1 MEVMKQLRQRAIRDL
16 VSTRPVR
23 TQQELATAL
32 RERGF
37 RTTQATMSRD
47 VAEIG
52 LVKAARDGTQAYALP
67 KRLLES
73 ETSGE
78 DRLRALLRDLPI
90 ELREAGLLL
99 VIRTLPGSAHAIA
112 AALDRARWP
121 EVAGS
126 IAGDDTVF
134 VALTDRPALRRVK
147 ARLQELGER
156 DGRF

>member
-1 MEVMKQLRQRAIRDL
+1 MKQVRHRAIRDL
-16 VSTRPVR
+16 VAARPIR
-23 TQQELATAL
+23 TQQELAAAL

-47 VAEIG
+47 VAELG
-52 LVKAARDGTQAYALP
+52 LVKAPRDGTQAYALP
-67 KRLLES
+67 TRLVEA

-78 DRLRALLRDLPI
+78 DRLRTILRDLPI
-90 ELREAGLLL
+90 EIRAAGLLL
-99 VIRTLPGSAHAIA
+99 VVRTLPGSAHAIA

-134 VALTDRPALRRVK
+134 VACPDRAALQRAF
-147 ARLQELGER
+147 ARLR
-156 DGRF
+156 DYAD

>member
-16 VSTRPVR
+16 VEQRPIR
-23 TQQELATAL
+23 TQQELAAAL
-32 RERGF
+32 RDRGF

-47 VAEIG
+47 VAELG
-52 LVKAARDGTQAYALP
+52 LVKAPREGTHAYALP
-67 KRLLES
+67 KRLIEA

-90 ELREAGLLL
+90 ELRVSGLML

-112 AALDRARWP
+112 AALDRARWG

-134 VALTDRPALRRVK
+134 VA
-147 ARLQELGER
+147 
-156 DGRF
+156 

>member
-16 VSTRPVR
+16 VDQRPIR
-23 TQQELATAL
+23 TQQELALAL

-37 RTTQATMSRD
+37 RTTQATISRD
-47 VAEIG
+47 VAELG
-52 LVKAARDGTQAYALP
+52 LVKVSREGTNAYALP
-67 KRLLES
+67 PRLVEA

-78 DRLRALLRDLPI
+78 DRLRKLLGDLPVELRD
-90 ELREAGLLL
+90 AGMLL
-99 VIRTLPGSAHAIA
+99 IIKTLPGSAHAIA

-134 VALTDRPALRRVK
+134 VAFADRAARQRVK
-147 ARLQELGER
+147 ARLARLSE
-156 DGRF
+156 

>member
-16 VSTRPVR
+16 VEQRPIR

-37 RTTQATMSRD
+37 RTTQATISRD
-47 VAEIG
+47 VAELG
-52 LVKAARDGTQAYALP
+52 LIKIAREGTSAYALSP
-67 KRLLES
+67 RLVEA

-78 DRLRALLRDLPI
+78 DRLRTLLGDLPLEI
-90 ELREAGLLL
+90 REAGLLL
-99 VIRTLPGSAHAIA
+99 VLRTLPGSAHPIA

-134 VALTDRPALRRVK
+134 VATMDRGALQRVK
-147 ARLQELGER
+147 RRLIRLSEG
-156 DGRF
+156 G